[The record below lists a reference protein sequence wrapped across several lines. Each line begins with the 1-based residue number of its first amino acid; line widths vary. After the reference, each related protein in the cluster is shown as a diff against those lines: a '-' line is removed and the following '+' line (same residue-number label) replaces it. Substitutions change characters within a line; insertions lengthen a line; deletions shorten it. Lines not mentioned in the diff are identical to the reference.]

1 VTWRRDPIS
10 YTNEIT
16 SIDAKV
22 GGVVTFTPA
31 ARLFELSVGAAQAVS
46 SRYFSR
52 EVVSEYGLL
61 GTVFDGLADGFAVG
75 AFADK
80 LAHLL
85 YWQLLVERDHELTF
99 FAPAPALRCAAAHL
113 RLGARLD
120 FENDNARTAVGWA
133 LGRLHTA
140 EAVLSFEK
148 LVCDPEFCAALEA
161 AGEIDQAAEFL
172 RQQGFFSPAGRMAE
186 QRAARAAQRAAR
198 AAQRAALP

>member
-1 VTWRRDPIS
+1 VTWRRDPIL

-16 SIDAKV
+16 SIDGKV

-31 ARLFELSVGAAQAVS
+31 ARLFELSVGAARAVS

-61 GTVFDGLADGFAVG
+61 GTVFEGLAEGLAVGTFAV
-75 AFADK
+75 K
-80 LAHLL
+80 LAHTLFWEL
-85 YWQLLVERDHELTF
+85 IVERDHELSF
-99 FAPAPALRCAAAHL
+99 FAPAPELRHATAHL

-120 FENDNARTAVGWA
+120 FKNDNARTAVGWV

-148 LVCDPEFCAALEA
+148 LVRDPEFCAALEA

-172 RQQGFFSPAGRMAE
+172 RQQGFLSPAGRMAE
-186 QRAARAAQRAAR
+186 QRAARAAQRAA
-198 AAQRAALP
+198 LP